1 MVRDLL
7 GDLEN
12 NRLGPMQSV
21 RRAMRPVLPKRF
33 YKNAGVGEMD
43 GSFTV
48 LLDGKTA
55 KTPAQQ
61 PLVLPDRTIAEA
73 VAAEWA
79 AQERDIEPS
88 KMPLT
93 RLVNLAID
101 RVAKESD
108 DIAEEIVRYA
118 SSDHILY
125 RAAEPEGLVA
135 VQAKHWDPIVQWAR
149 DALGAHFV
157 LAEGINFIEQPE
169 PALALVRAEVR
180 QYPAPFALAAL
191 ASATQLAGSA
201 LIALMLACGKLEVEQ
216 AWTAA
221 HVDEDWSVQQ
231 WGEDAE
237 ASARRAAR
245 FAEFDAAARL
255 LRLIERD

>member
-7 GDLEN
+7 DNLEN
-12 NRLGPMQSV
+12 GRLGPMQAAQ
-21 RRAMRPVLPKRF
+21 RAMRPVLPKRF
-33 YKNAGVGEMD
+33 YKNAGVGEID
-43 GSFTV
+43 GGFIV

-61 PLVLPDRTIAEA
+61 PLVLPKRVIAEA

-93 RLVNLAID
+93 RLINLAID
-101 RVAKESD
+101 RVAKEGD

-135 VQAKHWDPIVQWAR
+135 IQAKHWDPIVQWAL
-149 DALGAHFV
+149 DALGAQFV
-157 LAEGINFIEQPE
+157 LAEDVNFVAQPG
-169 PALALVRAEVR
+169 PALALVRAEVG
-180 QYPAPFALAAL
+180 QYPAPLALAAL
-191 ASATQLAGSA
+191 ASATQLGGSA
-201 LIALMLACGKLEVEQ
+201 LIALMLARGKLEVEQ

-221 HVDEDWSVQQ
+221 HVDEDWNVQQ
-231 WGEDAE
+231 WGEDAD

-245 FAEFDAAARL
+245 FAEFDASARL
-255 LRLIERD
+255 LRLLGNA